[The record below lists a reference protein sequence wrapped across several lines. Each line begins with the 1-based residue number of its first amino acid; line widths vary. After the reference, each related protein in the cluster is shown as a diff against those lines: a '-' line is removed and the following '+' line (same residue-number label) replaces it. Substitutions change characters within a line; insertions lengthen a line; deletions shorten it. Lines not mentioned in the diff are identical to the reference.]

1 MKRRRSLKRRKVF
14 IMKCIITHIM
24 KDNTKWYFTGFEW
37 GIPAYSSKRKEA
49 KVFNTKKEAQS
60 VLKRYDEIEKC

>member
-1 MKRRRSLKRRKVF
+1 
-14 IMKCIITHIM
+14 MKCIITHIM